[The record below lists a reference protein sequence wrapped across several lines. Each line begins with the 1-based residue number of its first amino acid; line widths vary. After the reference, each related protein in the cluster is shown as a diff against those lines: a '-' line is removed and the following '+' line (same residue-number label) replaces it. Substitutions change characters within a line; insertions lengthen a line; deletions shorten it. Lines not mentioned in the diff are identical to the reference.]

1 MANTWRPAV
10 YCGPAY
16 IHHEK
21 HMKTATHPTPA
32 SPILI
37 GLDDIGAAFQ
47 RSRWTIRR
55 WISEH
60 GFPAAQ
66 LPDGTWATTHGLV
79 ERWLLSRAEGEPEV

>member
-1 MANTWRPAV
+1 
-10 YCGPAY
+10 
-16 IHHEK
+16 
-21 HMKTATHPTPA
+21 MKTATHPMPA
-32 SPILI
+32 NPILI

-66 LPDGTWATTHGLV
+66 LPDGTWVTTNSLID
-79 ERWLLSRAEGEPEV
+79 RWLLSRSEGELDV